1 MTHIAQ
7 NTSYLCRDFVE
18 SYDINA
24 KVMQGA
30 TRGQGF
36 RAFDSRRSMKW
47 PSRSYTLAG
56 GSARSC
62 QSKIGNMKI

>member
-1 MTHIAQ
+1 MH
-7 NTSYLCRDFVE
+7 
-18 SYDINA
+18 INA
-24 KVMQGA
+24 KVKQGA
-30 TRGQGF
+30 TRGQDF